1 MICPLRCAEIAL
13 FKQIGSQRVSIG
25 STNHEMDAGGA
36 ILISWPAH

>member
-25 STNHEMDAGGA
+25 STNHEWEVAP
-36 ILISWPAH
+36 S